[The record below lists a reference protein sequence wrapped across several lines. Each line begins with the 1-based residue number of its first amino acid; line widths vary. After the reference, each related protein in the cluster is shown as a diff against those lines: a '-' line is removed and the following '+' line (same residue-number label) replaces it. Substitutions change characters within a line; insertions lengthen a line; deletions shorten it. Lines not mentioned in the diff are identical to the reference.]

1 MPLYLWQ
8 ASYTASGIQG
18 LKKDGGSKR
27 AQMVRK
33 MTEELGGK
41 LHAFYYCFGESDI
54 IGISEFPDHATEL
67 ALSLAVNSSGAATLR
82 STVLITPEEIDKAVK
97 IPVTYRAPGS

>member
-27 AQMVRK
+27 AQVVRK

-67 ALSLAVNSSGAATLR
+67 ALSLAVNGSGVATIRSS
-82 STVLITPEEIDKAVK
+82 VLITPEEMDKATK
-97 IPVTYRAPGS
+97 IAVNYRTPGS

>member
-8 ASYTASGIQG
+8 ASYTVPGIQG

-27 AQMVRK
+27 AQVVRK
-33 MTEELGGK
+33 MTEDLGGK

-54 IGISEFPDHATEL
+54 IGISEFPDHVSAL
-67 ALSLAVNSSGAATLR
+67 ALTLAVNGSGAATLR
-82 STVLITPEEIDKAVK
+82 STVLITPEEMDKAAK

>member
-8 ASYTASGIQG
+8 ASYTVPGIQG

-27 AQMVRK
+27 AQAVRK
-33 MTEELGGK
+33 MTEDLGGK

-54 IGISEFPDHATEL
+54 VGISEFPDHATEV
-67 ALSLAVNSSGAATLR
+67 ALSLAVNGSGVATIR
-82 STVLITPEEIDKAVK
+82 STVLITPEEMDKAVK